1 MIGTSQLGELSDDI
15 NRRVENAI
23 SGSDQP
29 TEQALEQAFVKSNAI
44 FHKKCLSK
52 CDGEQLR
59 RLQVDLTE
67 NVGLISIQIR
77 VYFY

>member
-1 MIGTSQLGELSDDI
+1 MIGTSQLGELSNDI

-23 SGSDQP
+23 SGSAQP

-67 NVGLISIQIR
+67 NVISIQIR